1 MPHSTPL
8 ISTIVMGLVL
18 AFVLGVIANR
28 FRMPPLVGYLIA
40 GVLVGPFTPG
50 FVADASLANELSE
63 IGVILLM
70 FGVGLHFSLKDL
82 LSVRAIAIPGAIV
95 QIGGATIMGLGL
107 ATLLGWG
114 LGAGLIFGL
123 ALSVAS
129 TVVLLKA
136 LQDRHMVD
144 SEKGRI
150 AVGWLIVEDLAM
162 VLALVLIPAI
172 ASVNGVEGAA
182 LHDPFIDFVENVF
195 NIHLDII
202 GILAVTVVK
211 LAAFVGFMLVVGRR
225 VIPFILH
232 YTAHTGSRELFRLA
246 VLAIALGVAAGAA
259 YLFGVSLA
267 LGAFFA
273 GMILSESELSHR
285 AAQES
290 LPLRDA
296 FAVLFF
302 VAVGMLF
309 DPMILITDPLPVLA
323 TVLIIIFGKS
333 VLSFL
338 IVVAFRRPVG
348 TALTISA
355 SLAQIGEFSFILAA
369 LGVGLGILPPEGRD
383 LILAGAIISII
394 LNPVIFFVLDALR
407 PWIEGRFGRPAE
419 AFAGAGIPAERL
431 EPDMVATAL
440 RAATPELPVETEPT
454 EVPTAQ
460 TGHVIVVGF
469 GRVGSVVGEA
479 LLEARTPFLVVE
491 DAEGR
496 ANAARALGIE
506 VVVGN
511 AATPKVLALANVAG
525 ATRVVIAIPN
535 AFEAGQAVEQARKQ
549 NPKLLIVA
557 RAHSDEEE
565 THLKSLGADVVILGE
580 REIGLGMV
588 DVINRDSQAVAE
600 ITASDAVE
608 AVLAPL
614 GVATTRLPADPNLLA
629 EAIEA
634 AQAETQH
641 VDAGPAEPPAVVSAY
656 GEEPDAAPEVLAEPD
671 DSAVEAE
678 DVAELATL
686 DDTVEADAAVEP
698 VVINETPV
706 APEPVV
712 ADVTPAAPEPVVADE
727 VRVAPVPVVTPRPNR
742 PATTAGSPFNPEVPP
757 PAPEEEPA

>member
-8 ISTIVMGLVL
+8 ISTIVAGLVL
-18 AFVLGVIANR
+18 AFILGAIANR
-28 FRMPPLVGYLIA
+28 FRMPPLVGYLVA

-50 FVADASLANELSE
+50 FVADAELATELSE

-144 SEKGRI
+144 SERGRI

-172 ASVNGVEGAA
+172 ASINGVEGAA
-182 LHDPFIDFVENVF
+182 LHDPFVDFVEN
-195 NIHLDII
+195 ISGIQLDLF

-309 DPMILITDPLPVLA
+309 DPMIVVTDPLPVLG
-323 TVLIIIFGKS
+323 TVFIILVGKS
-333 VLSFL
+333 VLAFL
-338 IVVAFRRPVG
+338 IVVAFKRPVG

-369 LGVGLGILPPEGRD
+369 LGVGLGILPVEGRD
-383 LILAGAIISII
+383 LILAGSIISII
-394 LNPVIFFVLDALR
+394 LNPVIFFVLDLLR
-407 PWIEGRFGRPAE
+407 PDPGKPLRPAGRG
-419 AFAGAGIPAERL
+419 FCGWCGPAERT
-431 EPDMVATAL
+431 EPDLVASAP
-440 RAATPELPVETEPT
+440 RVAAPEAAPETEPT
-454 EVPTAQ
+454 QVPTGQ
-460 TGHVIVVGF
+460 SGHVIIVGF

-479 LLEARTPFLVVE
+479 LLEAKTPFLVVE

-496 ANAARALGIE
+496 VNAARALGIE

-511 AATPKVLALANVAG
+511 AAASKVLTLANVAG
-525 ATRVVIAIPN
+525 ATTVVIAIPN

-549 NPKLLIVA
+549 NPNVLIVA

-565 THLKSLGADVVILGE
+565 THLKSLGANVVILGE

-588 DVINRDSQAVAE
+588 DVISRDSQAVAE

-608 AVLAPL
+608 SVLAPL
-614 GVATTRLPADPNLLA
+614 AAAGLAAPRLPSDPNLLA

-634 AQAETQH
+634 AQAEVQH
-641 VDAGPAEPPAVVSAY
+641 PDSGPAEPPALVSSY
-656 GEEPDAAPEVLAEPD
+656 GEEPDELPYAAAEPD
-671 DSAVEAE
+671 QEAVEAE
-678 DVAELATL
+678 DIAELEAL
-686 DDTVEADAAVEP
+686 D
-698 VVINETPV
+698 
-706 APEPVV
+706 
-712 ADVTPAAPEPVVADE
+712 AAPEPAVEVEPEAGVVVEPTLPA
-727 VRVAPVPVVTPRPNR
+727 AAAPRPVR

-757 PAPEEEPA
+757 PAVEGEKA

>member
-8 ISTIVMGLVL
+8 ISTIVAGLVL
-18 AFVLGVIANR
+18 AFILGAIANR
-28 FRMPPLVGYLIA
+28 FRMPPLVGYLVA

-50 FVADASLANELSE
+50 FVADAELATELSE

-82 LSVRAIAIPGAIV
+82 LSVRAVAIPGAIV

-144 SEKGRI
+144 SERGRI

-172 ASVNGVEGAA
+172 ASINGVEGAA
-182 LHDPFIDFVENVF
+182 LHDPFVDFVERIF
-195 NIHLDII
+195 GIQLDLL

-309 DPMILITDPLPVLA
+309 DPMILVTDPLPVLA
-323 TVLIIIFGKS
+323 TVFIILIGKS
-333 VLSFL
+333 VLAFL
-338 IVVAFRRPVG
+338 IVVAFKRPVG

-369 LGVGLGILPPEGRD
+369 LGVGLGILPVEGRD
-383 LILAGAIISII
+383 LILAGSIISII
-394 LNPVIFFVLDALR
+394 LNPVIFFVLDLLR
-407 PWIEGRFGRPAE
+407 PALESRFGRPTE
-419 AFAGAGIPAERL
+419 AFAGGGPVERT
-431 EPDMVATAL
+431 EPDLVASAP
-440 RAATPELPVETEPT
+440 RAAAPEAPQEIEPT
-454 EVPTAQ
+454 QVPTGQ
-460 TGHVIVVGF
+460 SGHVIIVGF

-511 AATPKVLALANVAG
+511 AAAAKVLTLANVAG
-525 ATRVVIAIPN
+525 ASTVVIAIPN

-549 NPKLLIVA
+549 NAKVLIVA

-565 THLKSLGADVVILGE
+565 AHLKALGANVVILGE

-588 DVINRDSQAVAE
+588 DVINRDSKAVAE
-600 ITASDAVE
+600 ITASDAV
-608 AVLAPL
+608 ASVLAPL
-614 GVATTRLPADPNLLA
+614 AAAGAAKLPSDPNLLA

-634 AQAETQH
+634 AQAEVQH
-641 VDAGPAEPPAVVSAY
+641 PDSGPAEPPAVVSAY
-656 GEEPDAAPEVLAEPD
+656 GEEPDVAPVVEPSPEPEDYEVEPETIAELEALDAAAP
-671 DSAVEAE
+671 
-678 DVAELATL
+678 
-686 DDTVEADAAVEP
+686 AAAEP
-698 VVINETPV
+698 VVSATAE
-706 APEPVV
+706 
-712 ADVTPAAPEPVVADE
+712 PAAA
-727 VRVAPVPVVTPRPNR
+727 RPARPDR
-742 PATTAGSPFNPEVPP
+742 PATTPGTPFNPEVPP
-757 PAPEEEPA
+757 PVPEAEKA

>member
-8 ISTIVMGLVL
+8 ISTIVAGLVL
-18 AFVLGVIANR
+18 AFILGAIANR
-28 FRMPPLVGYLIA
+28 FRMPPLVGYLVA

-50 FVADASLANELSE
+50 FVADAELANELSE

-82 LSVRAIAIPGAIV
+82 LSVRAVAIPGAIV

-144 SEKGRI
+144 SERGRI

-172 ASVNGVEGAA
+172 ASINGVEGAA
-182 LHDPFIDFVENVF
+182 LHDPFVDFVENIF
-195 NIHLDII
+195 GIQLDIF

-309 DPMILITDPLPVLA
+309 DPMILVTDPLPVLG
-323 TVLIIIFGKS
+323 TVFIIIFGKS
-333 VLSFL
+333 VLAFL
-338 IVVAFRRPVG
+338 IVVAFKRPVG

-369 LGVGLGILPPEGRD
+369 LGVGLGILPVEGRD
-383 LILAGAIISII
+383 LILAGSIISII
-394 LNPVIFFVLDALR
+394 LNPVIFFVLDMLR
-407 PWIEGRFGRPAE
+407 PTLESRFGRPEVVA
-419 AFAGAGIPAERL
+419 AAAERT
-431 EPDMVATAL
+431 EPDLVASAP
-440 RAATPELPVETEPT
+440 RAVAPEVPQETEPT
-454 EVPTAQ
+454 QVPTGQ
-460 TGHVIVVGF
+460 SDHVIIVGF

-479 LLEARTPFLVVE
+479 LLEAKTPFLVVE

-511 AATPKVLALANVAG
+511 AAASKVLTLANVAE
-525 ATRVVIAIPN
+525 ATTVVIAIPN

-549 NPKLLIVA
+549 NAKVLIVA

-565 THLKSLGADVVILGE
+565 THLKTLGADVVILGE

-588 DVINRDSQAVAE
+588 DVISRDSKAVAE

-614 GVATTRLPADPNLLA
+614 AAAVAATPKLPSDPNLLA

-634 AQAETQH
+634 AQAEAQH
-641 VDAGPAEPPAVVSAY
+641 VDSGPAEPPALVSAY
-656 GEEPDAAPEVLAEPD
+656 GEEPDEITEPPFEPD
-671 DSAVEAE
+671 PEALEAE
-678 DVAELATL
+678 EIAELEAL
-686 DDTVEADAAVEP
+686 DAPVEDVP
-698 VVINETPV
+698 PPV
-706 APEPVV
+706 AP
-712 ADVTPAAPEPVVADE
+712 TAPEPAV
-727 VRVAPVPVVTPRPNR
+727 PRPDR
-742 PATTAGSPFNPEVPP
+742 PATTPGIPFNPEVPP
-757 PAPEEEPA
+757 PVPEAEKA

>member
-8 ISTIVMGLVL
+8 ISTIVAGLVL
-18 AFVLGVIANR
+18 AFILGAIANR
-28 FRMPPLVGYLIA
+28 FRMPPLVGYLVA

-50 FVADASLANELSE
+50 FVADAELATELSE

-82 LSVRAIAIPGAIV
+82 LSVRALAIPGAIV
-95 QIGGATIMGLGL
+95 QIGGATLLGLGL
-107 ATLLGWG
+107 ATMLGWSV
-114 LGAGLIFGL
+114 GAGLIFGL

-182 LHDPFIDFVENVF
+182 LHDPFIDFVERIF
-195 NIHLDII
+195 SIHLDIF

-225 VIPFILH
+225 VIPAVLH

-302 VAVGMLF
+302 VSVGMLF
-309 DPMILITDPLPVLA
+309 DPGILIRSPWQVLA
-323 TVLIIIFGKS
+323 TVAIIMLGKS
-333 VLSFL
+333 ILSFA
-338 IVVAFRRPVG
+338 IVIAFRRPIG

-394 LNPVIFFVLDALR
+394 LNPVVFFLVDLVQ
-407 PWIEGRFGRPAE
+407 PYIENRFGRRAVE
-419 AFAGAGIPAERL
+419 TVRT
-431 EPDMVATAL
+431 EPDLAVAAP
-440 RAATPELPVETEPT
+440 RVVPELPAEETAPVQAT
-454 EVPTAQ
+454 TKS
-460 TGHVIVVGF
+460 GHIVLIGY
-469 GRVGSVVGEA
+469 GRVGTVVGEA
-479 LLEARTPFLVVE
+479 LRAGHKPFVLIE

-496 ANAARALGIE
+496 ANAARAAGVE
-506 VVVGN
+506 VIAGN
-511 AATPKVLALANVAG
+511 AASPKVLNLANVEA
-525 ATRVVIAIPN
+525 ATTVIIAIPN
-535 AFEAGQAVEQARKQ
+535 AFEAGQATEQCRRH

-565 THLKSLGADVVILGE
+565 AHLKHLGADVVILGE

-588 DVINRDSQAVAE
+588 DVVNRDSQAMAE
-600 ITASDAVE
+600 ITAADAVE
-608 AVLAPL
+608 SVLAPMA
-614 GVATTRLPADPNLLA
+614 GPRFKADPNLLA
-629 EAIEA
+629 EAIEE
-634 AQAETQH
+634 AQAEVQH
-641 VDAGPAEPPAVVSAY
+641 ADSGPAEPPELVSAF
-656 GEEPDAAPEVLAEPD
+656 GEEPDEVLPAEAPAEPAPPVFVPPKAAPLRPASVAGSPFGAAPEVKVDEPGPGPL
-671 DSAVEAE
+671 VM
-678 DVAELATL
+678 
-686 DDTVEADAAVEP
+686 
-698 VVINETPV
+698 
-706 APEPVV
+706 PEV
-712 ADVTPAAPEPVVADE
+712 
-727 VRVAPVPVVTPRPNR
+727 
-742 PATTAGSPFNPEVPP
+742 FNPEVPP
-757 PAPEEEPA
+757 PVEEKA

>member
-8 ISTIVMGLVL
+8 ISTIVAGLVL
-18 AFVLGVIANR
+18 AFILGAIANR
-28 FRMPPLVGYLIA
+28 FRMPPLVGYLVA

-50 FVADASLANELSE
+50 FVADAELANELSE

-172 ASVNGVEGAA
+172 ASINGVEGAA
-182 LHDPFIDFVENVF
+182 LHDPFVDFVENIF
-195 NIHLDII
+195 GIHLDIF

-309 DPMILITDPLPVLA
+309 DPMILLTDPLPVLA
-323 TVLIIIFGKS
+323 TVFIIIFGKS
-333 VLSFL
+333 VLAFL
-338 IVVAFRRPVG
+338 IVVAFKRPVG

-369 LGVGLGILPPEGRD
+369 LGVGLGILPVEGRD
-383 LILAGAIISII
+383 LILAGSIISII
-394 LNPVIFFVLDALR
+394 LNPVIFFTLDLLR
-407 PWIEGRFGRPAE
+407 PALESRFGRPVE
-419 AFAGAGIPAERL
+419 AFAGGAPAERT
-431 EPDMVATAL
+431 EPDLVTSAPRVA
-440 RAATPELPVETEPT
+440 AAEPPQETKPT
-454 EVPTAQ
+454 QVPTGQ
-460 TGHVIVVGF
+460 SGHVIIVGF

-511 AATPKVLALANVAG
+511 AAASKVLTLANVAG
-525 ATRVVIAIPN
+525 ASSVVIAIPN
-535 AFEAGQAVEQARKQ
+535 AFEAGQAVEQARRQ
-549 NPKLLIVA
+549 NPKVLIVA

-565 THLKSLGADVVILGE
+565 THLKTLGANVVILGE

-588 DVINRDSQAVAE
+588 DVINRDSKAVAE
-600 ITASDAVE
+600 IAAADAVE
-608 AVLAPL
+608 SVLAPL
-614 GVATTRLPADPNLLA
+614 AAAGVTRLQPDPNLLA

-634 AQAETQH
+634 AQAEVQH
-641 VDAGPAEPPAVVSAY
+641 TDSGPAEPPAVVSAY
-656 GEEPDAAPEVLAEPD
+656 GEEPDMEAVADAPAEPD
-671 DSAVEAE
+671 DY
-678 DVAELATL
+678 
-686 DDTVEADAAVEP
+686 AVEP
-698 VVINETPV
+698 EDIAELEALDAPPQATVEPAVSAV
-706 APEPVV
+706 PEPVV
-712 ADVTPAAPEPVVADE
+712 TSVA
-727 VRVAPVPVVTPRPNR
+727 RPDR
-742 PATTAGSPFNPEVPP
+742 PASAPGIPFNPEVPP
-757 PAPEEEPA
+757 PVPEDEKA